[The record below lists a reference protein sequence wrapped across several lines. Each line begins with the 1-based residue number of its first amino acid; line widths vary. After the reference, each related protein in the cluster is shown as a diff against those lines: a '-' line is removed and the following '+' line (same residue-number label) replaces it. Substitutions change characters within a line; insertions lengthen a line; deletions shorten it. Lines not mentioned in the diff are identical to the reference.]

1 MKKISYIIWDLDN
14 TVWRPREDE
23 VDIIIGSILK
33 PKGRERLIHEFP
45 IGLENIKEQFYSFHK
60 EFSEVFLETKVT
72 EKKILKLFIGL
83 TEVALMHYD
92 ILPIEFWEEWQTRSK
107 TIDLNEKVTE
117 VLEKLKRE
125 NCRNIVLT
133 DWIKSTQ
140 LRRLKENDLLEYFE
154 LVHACDGQYLKSNP
168 KATKRIEG
176 IIEVARDN
184 AVIIGDSL
192 GSDIAFG
199 NRAGIMT
206 IWYNDKNKENN
217 TNIKPDYEISSL
229 QEIGGIL
236 L

>member
-1 MKKISYIIWDLDN
+1 M
-14 TVWRPREDE
+14 
-23 VDIIIGSILK
+23 
-33 PKGRERLIHEFP
+33 
-45 IGLENIKEQFYSFHK
+45 
-60 EFSEVFLETKVT
+60 
-72 EKKILKLFIGL
+72 
-83 TEVALMHYD
+83 
-92 ILPIEFWEEWQTRSK
+92 
-107 TIDLNEKVTE
+107 
-117 VLEKLKRE
+117 
-125 NCRNIVLT
+125 
-133 DWIKSTQ
+133 
-140 LRRLKENDLLEYFE
+140 
-154 LVHACDGQYLKSNP
+154 KSNP